1 MGFQG
6 ELWPFQTPAYE
17 RMLERNVLV
26 AYEMGLGKA
35 QTSDEPVL
43 TPTGWTPIGELKVG
57 DRVIGQ
63 DGRPTVV
70 EGVYPQGEKELVKVT
85 FQDGTWTRCSW
96 EHLWN
101 VQTTNDRFRRPDHW
115 RTMTV
120 RQLVDA
126 GLVMPNGNRRWYI
139 PMVEPVHFDDP
150 GPLPIDPYAL
160 GALLGDGSLGL
171 ERVAL
176 DTDLWVIEETD
187 LVGSVREN
195 GKIHHLGVS
204 DRGGAFRGHLD
215 ALGLLGHRSWEKF
228 IPEHYL
234 RASVEDRLAVL
245 QGLLDTDGSPITCGG
260 GVEYATA
267 SEALMDGV
275 IELVQS
281 LGGLAQSKSSR
292 IPTFAHKG
300 EKKEGRVSW
309 RVNIKLP
316 AHLPPFRLP
325 RKADLWQAPTKYPP
339 TRSIVSVEPDGRE
352 EAVCIKVVNPDGLYV
367 TRSYI
372 VTHNTAI
379 TIATLETLFEEEE
392 IVGALVIT
400 PAALKY
406 QWKRE
411 IDRFT
416 DGALVT
422 VIDGTPTQ
430 RSKQYALADKAEYVI
445 VNYEQVVNDWIE
457 LSKVVRHWG
466 KRWATAIDEAT
477 AIKSPRAKRT
487 RYVQRL
493 QPPFRYA
500 LSGQPVENRP
510 EEVYSIMRW
519 VDPDVLGHF
528 ERFDATFVK
537 RDRWGGVESY
547 RNLPLL
553 HQQLSTAMVRKGRH
567 DPDVYEHLPK
577 VVEEVVT
584 VPFDAPAA
592 ALYRHIAADLLDDL
606 SEVVGS
612 SGSFNLEDH
621 YDPQAGSADDA
632 FGAVHG
638 RIMSKQLCLRML
650 CDHPHLIEL
659 SAAKFNDPGTLGGA
673 VYAAELMASGSLD
686 KLTKAPKLKTAA
698 ALVRE
703 VLEADRG
710 NKVVIFSFFKGMLA
724 LLQQELSEFSSEL
737 FTGDMSAKEKDAA
750 KVRFQTDPK
759 CRVFLSSDAGGYGI
773 DLPQANY
780 LISYDLPWSFG
791 KLDQRNSRIV
801 RLSSTWESVTVINVL
816 MAGSIE
822 ERQYEMLGQKSRIAS
837 AVVDGKGADTKGGLT
852 LTLDTLT
859 HFLQDSSV

>member
-35 QTSDEPVL
+35 EWCMTNTL

-63 DGRPTVV
+63 DGHPTMV

-85 FQDGTWTRCSW
+85 FQDRTWTRCSW

-101 VQTTNDRFRRPDHW
+101 VQTTNDRFRRSDHW
-115 RTMTV
+115 RTMTT
-120 RQLVDA
+120 RQLVDE
-126 GLVMPNGNRRWYI
+126 GLSMANGNRRWYI

-150 GPLPIDPYAL
+150 GLLPIDPYAL
-160 GALLGDGSLGL
+160 GALLGDGSFGL
-171 ERVAL
+171 RGVAL
-176 DTDLWVIEETD
+176 DTDLWVIKETG
-187 LVGSVREN
+187 LTGPVNGN
-195 GKIHHLGVS
+195 GKIHHLRVS
-204 DRGGAFRGHLD
+204 DREGVFRGHLS
-215 ALGLLGHRSWEKF
+215 ALGLLGCRSWEKF
-228 IPEHYL
+228 VPEQYL
-234 RASVEDRLAVL
+234 RAGVADRRSLLA
-245 QGLLDTDGSPITCGG
+245 GLCDTDGSALNTGV
-260 GVEYATA
+260 VEYCSA
-267 SEALMDGV
+267 SEALVDGV
-275 IELVQS
+275 VELVQS
-281 LGGLAQSKSSR
+281 LGGVARKSGPR
-292 IPTFAHKG
+292 VTQYTHKG
-300 EKKEGRVSW
+300 EKKDGRPSW
-309 RVNIKLP
+309 RVNIKLMEC
-316 AHLPPFRLP
+316 PFRLP
-325 RKADLWQAPTKYPP
+325 RKADLWVAPTKYPP
-339 TRSIVSVEPDGRE
+339 TRAIVSVEPDGRD
-352 EAVCIKVVNPDGLYV
+352 EAVCIKVANPDGLYV

-392 IVGALVIT
+392 IVGALIIT

-430 RSKQYALADKAEYVI
+430 RGKQYALAHKFEYVI
-445 VNYEQVVNDWIE
+445 VNYEQVVNDWVE
-457 LSKVVRHWG
+457 VSKMVRHWG

-493 QPPFRYA
+493 QSPFRYA

-592 ALYRHIAADLLDDL
+592 ALYRHIAADLLEDL

-659 SAAKFNDPGTLGGA
+659 SATKFNDPGTLGGA